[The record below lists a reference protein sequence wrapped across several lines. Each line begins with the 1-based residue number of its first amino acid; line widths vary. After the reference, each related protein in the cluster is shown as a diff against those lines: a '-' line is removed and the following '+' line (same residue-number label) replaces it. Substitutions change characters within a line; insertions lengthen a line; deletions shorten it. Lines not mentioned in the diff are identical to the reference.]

1 MATDRRPDPDA
12 LLARLKLDGERSREG
27 RLKIF
32 FGANAGVGKT
42 YAMLQEARLRVQ
54 GGADVVVGYAE
65 THGRK
70 DTEALLEGLEI
81 VPRREVE
88 YRGIVLP
95 ELDLDAV
102 LARRPALVLVD
113 ELAHTN
119 APGSRHVKR
128 WQDVRELLA
137 AGIDV
142 YTTVNAQHVESLNDL
157 VARITGVRVRETV
170 PDRVFER
177 ADEVELVDVSPEEL
191 LKRLADGKVYLPAQ
205 ARRAAQNFFTRPN
218 LTALRQ
224 IALRQVAD
232 RVDTQ
237 MQVLRRA
244 GGAPGTWPVAERIL
258 VGVGPAP
265 QSRRIVRAAKRMADR
280 LGAEWIALF
289 VETPGYARW
298 PEADRARVW
307 ETLRL
312 AEQLGARTATVA
324 GADAAAELLA
334 YARVHNVSKFV
345 VGKPSHPRWRDLLLG
360 SKLDHIVRQSGDV
373 DVYVITGDEDEAAAP
388 RRGRAAPAA
397 RASVAGYL
405 AAAAAVAACTGV
417 GALMFGRFE
426 RTNLAMVYLLAVVAV
441 AVRLGRGPSVL
452 AAVLGVAAFDFFFVP
467 PFLTFHVAETE
478 YLITF
483 GVMLTVALVTSTLTA
498 RLREQGEMARTRE
511 RRTAALYEMGR
522 DVVQHAGVDDVL
534 RAGAAHVRE
543 VFDAAVTVFVPD
555 ARGALEP
562 WQGGGEPGV
571 VASVDASAD
580 GAVDAAELG
589 AARWVFATS
598 QPAGA
603 GTGSLP
609 GARALYLPLA
619 ASRGAVGVL
628 GVEARNAVRFADPEQ
643 MRFLE
648 AFANH
653 LAVAVERARL
663 AEDAVRARQM
673 REVDRIKSEFVSA
686 ASHELRAP
694 LRALERSL
702 AAARE
707 AVAAGGSAG
716 AMRRVG
722 EAEAEARRMRALADD
737 LLHLSRLQAG
747 REVLEVG
754 AVDTDALLAEVA
766 GRFGEVAAERG
777 IGLER
782 EVEGGVPPLAGDR
795 AAVER
800 ALAELLEAA
809 LALAADGGNVLVS
822 ADAVDGCVQLSV
834 ATSGA
839 EIPPE
844 AQTQVFDAFTRI
856 PGASDGERTGL
867 GLAIAREIIRA
878 HGGEIWVDSGP
889 GPGAVFSFT
898 LPAAGGS
905 EGVQGDEVSGGDAP
919 AGGDAFTPARPSAP
933 PSSASSSAGSR

>member
-1 MATDRRPDPDA
+1 VIADRRPDPDA
-12 LLARLKLDGERSREG
+12 LLARLKLDEERPRGG

-32 FGANAGVGKT
+32 FGASAGVGKT
-42 YAMLQEARLRVQ
+42 YAMLEEARLRLRDGV
-54 GGADVVVGYAE
+54 DVAVGYVE
-65 THGRK
+65 THRRK

-95 ELDLDAV
+95 ELDLDAA

-142 YTTVNAQHVESLNDL
+142 YSTVNAQHVESLNDL

-170 PDRVFER
+170 PDSVFER

-191 LKRLADGKVYLPAQ
+191 LKRLADGKVYLPEQ
-205 ARRAAQNFFTRPN
+205 ARRAAQSFFTRPN

-244 GGAPGTWPVAERIL
+244 GAAPGTWPVAERIL
-258 VGVGPAP
+258 VGIGPAP

-289 VETPGYARW
+289 VETPESARW
-298 PEADRARVW
+298 PGEDRARVW
-307 ETLRL
+307 ETMRL

-324 GADAAAELLA
+324 GADAAAELLV
-334 YARVHNVSKFV
+334 YARVHNVSKLV
-345 VGKPSHPRWRDLLLG
+345 VGKPSHPRWRDRLFG
-360 SKLDHIVRQSGDV
+360 SRLDAIVRQSGDV
-373 DVYVITGDEDEAAAP
+373 DVYVISGDGDEAAP
-388 RRGRAAPAA
+388 PGRRRAAPAA
-397 RASVAGYL
+397 RGPVAGYL
-405 AAAAAVAACTGV
+405 AAAAVVAACTGV

-426 RTNLAMVYLLAVVAV
+426 RTNLAMVYLLAVIAV
-441 AVRLGRGPSVL
+441 SVRLGRGPSVL

-467 PFLTFHVAETE
+467 PVLSFGVSGAE

-483 GVMLTVALVTSTLTA
+483 AVMLTVALVTSTLTA
-498 RLREQGEMARTRE
+498 RLREQGELSRTRE

-522 DVVQHAGVDDVL
+522 DVVQHADVNDVL
-534 RAGAAHVRE
+534 RAGAAHVRD
-543 VFDAAVTVFVPD
+543 VFAAAVTVFVPD
-555 ARGALEP
+555 ARGTLEP
-562 WQGGGEPGV
+562 WRRGGESG
-571 VASVDASAD
+571 VDA
-580 GAVDAAELG
+580 AVDAAELA
-589 AARWVFATS
+589 AARWVFANN

-619 ASRGAVGVL
+619 ASCGAVGVL
-628 GVEARNAVRFADPEQ
+628 GVETRDAARFADPGQ
-643 MRFLE
+643 MHFLE
-648 AFANH
+648 AFANQ

-663 AEDAVRARQM
+663 AEAAVRAQQM
-673 REVDRIKSEFVSA
+673 REVDRLKSEFVSA

-707 AVAAGGSAG
+707 AVAVDGSAD
-716 AMRRVG
+716 AMRCVG
-722 EAEAEARRMRALADD
+722 EAEADAHRMRALADD

-747 REVLEVG
+747 HEVLELG
-754 AVDTDALLAEVA
+754 TVDADALVA
-766 GRFGEVAAERG
+766 DVVGRFGEKAAGRG
-777 IGLER
+777 IELER
-782 EVEGGVPPLAGDR
+782 EVDGDVPPITGDR

-800 ALAELLEAA
+800 ALAELLDAA

-844 AQTQVFDAFTRI
+844 AQTQVFDAFSPV
-856 PGASDGERTGL
+856 PGGRAAERTGL
-867 GLAIAREIIRA
+867 GLAIAREIVRA

-898 LPAAGGS
+898 LPAA
-905 EGVQGDEVSGGDAP
+905 
-919 AGGDAFTPARPSAP
+919 
-933 PSSASSSAGSR
+933 